1 MYNMAECIR
10 MVWGEA
16 RGCNYEEMI
25 MVALVYWNRE
35 KSNIRFNKPE
45 KDFLGLQQNL
55 MLNADNEIQK
65 KAFFDVVRACEH
77 AKKLSENNEDDN
89 ILFFNLH
96 GNKPKTKY
104 KTQAIKKDNFAHTF
118 FRIKN

>member
-1 MYNMAECIR
+1 MAECIR

-16 RGCNYEEMI
+16 RGCTYEEMI
-25 MVALVYWNRE
+25 MVALVYWNRA

-55 MLNADNEIQK
+55 MLNVDNEIQK

-77 AKKLSENNEDDN
+77 AQILSENHEDDN

-118 FRIKN
+118 FRIQN